1 MNYPQNINVSAYS
14 YKKNEFNGEE
24 IDVAVIGSGA
34 GGGVAAGVI
43 SESSRKV
50 SIFEK
55 SKEKVEAK
63 SSVSEGEAYSQLYE
77 ARGLAQ
83 ARGSGALL
91 LAGSTLGGGTTIN
104 WTISF

>member
-1 MNYPQNINVSAYS
+1 MLKRKATFNILSLLGILVTRENNHATEKLWKSMNYPQNINVSAYS

-55 SKEKVEAK
+55 SKE
-63 SSVSEGEAYSQLYE
+63 
-77 ARGLAQ
+77 
-83 ARGSGALL
+83 
-91 LAGSTLGGGTTIN
+91 
-104 WTISF
+104 ISFSFLLYN